1 MGKIVSTME
10 QRHRCKGISLLAIVI
25 VTLLIPTQATSEN
38 SVFYV
43 ESMHIEDAQAGKKT
57 IELDDDGNIYASFGN
72 TLYKFDAM
80 GNILS
85 EQTFAAE
92 ILATSI
98 SPDSH
103 DWHSQ
108 YEEVQLGRI
117 QHSSSRVE
125 ILVPWFQVLLPQAM
139 RICWIGPKR
148 SQHFHEWAR
157 ARFDSTSRDTSR

>member
-1 MGKIVSTME
+1 ME

-43 ESMHIEDAQAGKKT
+43 ESMHVEDAQAGKKT

-98 SPDSH
+98 SPDSTR
-103 DWHSQ
+103 
-108 YEEVQLGRI
+108 LALTIRG
-117 QHSSSRVE
+117 SSTGE
-125 ILVPWFQVLLPQAM
+125 
-139 RICWIGPKR
+139 
-148 SQHFHEWAR
+148 
-157 ARFDSTSRDTSR
+157 DSTFILSSGDLSTCLLYTSPSPRD